1 MQLANS
7 KLLVLTE
14 ELLGVEHRLF
24 ELERND
30 EGLHVREIRKGRR
43 VAENAPQS

>member
-1 MQLANS
+1 MKLANS

-30 EGLHVREIRKGRR
+30 EGPRVMRKGRR